1 MPNLATWKSRQG
13 VVAVVKE
20 SLDAAPAAA
29 EADGA
34 ALFLKKIGSVNLVL
48 ITILLFLTP
57 SNHALVGAG
66 A

>member
-1 MPNLATWKSRQG
+1 M
-13 VVAVVKE
+13 AVVKE

-34 ALFLKKIGSVNLVL
+34 ALFLKEIGLVKLVL
-48 ITILLFLTP
+48 IIILLFLTP
-57 SNHALVGAG
+57 SNRALVGAG